1 MSLLVYLDSQ
11 DYSKL
16 TKDNDLL
23 QELASCKESGE
34 ATFISS
40 SAIVSE
46 CAPLTASVTHLAVER
61 SEVIELLCGRNT
73 FLSIDRILEAEISS
87 FGRSPLTRGQI
98 ISSEGD
104 WFPSVGPL
112 LDKVDMRKSFHEALS
127 DRPLNREQRRKAKS
141 MTLRGGSLRPR
152 ASNELLS
159 GMDDLAKE
167 TIAAYPMKPEN
178 ARTVISFIAGKASR
192 AQAERALLESLRDV
206 SWMMRW
212 FQNHH
217 DNLAFVPNFIRA
229 TSNRTFDR
237 FSESIEKS
245 KLVHDP
251 IRAWRQIVDDVLRE
265 SIENFIAKSGK
276 TIKPSASEI
285 QKHCPGM
292 VTMFK
297 LMAKTIEDSLGSNTR
312 NLDQSDF
319 ADAIHALH
327 APYVDIFRADA
338 YMASKLT
345 AIASSTIIS
354 RKLRELPS
362 AIRMASAVRT

>member
-23 QELASCKESGE
+23 QELASCRESGE

-40 SAIVSE
+40 SVIVSE

-73 FLSIDRILEAEISS
+73 FISIDRILETEISS
-87 FGRSPLTRGQI
+87 FGQSPPTRDLI
-98 ISSEGD
+98 ISSKGD

-112 LDKVDMRKSFHEALS
+112 LDEVDMRKSFQEALS

-141 MTLRGGSLRPR
+141 MTLRGGSLRSR

-167 TIAAYPMKPEN
+167 AIAAYPMKPEN

-245 KLVHDP
+245 KLVDDP
-251 IRAWRQIVDDVLRE
+251 IRAWRQIADDVLQE

-276 TIKPSASEI
+276 TIKPSAAEI

-292 VTMFK
+292 AAMFK

-312 NLDQSDF
+312 NLNHSDF

-327 APYVDIFRADA
+327 APYVDIFRTDA

-345 AIASSTIIS
+345 AIASGTTIC

-362 AIRMASAVRT
+362 AIRMASEVRT

>member
-16 TKDNDLL
+16 TKDYDLL
-23 QELASCKESGE
+23 KELASFKESGE
-34 ATFISS
+34 ARFISS

-46 CAPLTASVTHLAVER
+46 CAPLTADATHRAVER
-61 SEVIELLCGRNT
+61 SEVIEILCGRNT
-73 FLSIDRILEAEISS
+73 FLSIDRILEIEISS
-87 FGRSPLTRGQI
+87 FERAPPTRDQI
-98 ISSEGD
+98 ISSKGD

-112 LDKVDMRKSFHEALS
+112 LDEVDMRKAFKEALLN
-127 DRPLNREQRRKAKS
+127 RPLNRELRRKAKS
-141 MTLRGGSLRPR
+141 MTLRGGSLRPS

-159 GMDDLAKE
+159 SMDELAKE
-167 TIAAYPMKPEN
+167 AIAAYPMKADN
-178 ARTVISFIAGKASR
+178 ARTVISFVAGKATR

-212 FQNHH
+212 FQDHH

-229 TSNRTFDR
+229 TSSRTLDGL
-237 FSESIEKS
+237 SKSIETS
-245 KLVHDP
+245 KLIDDP
-251 IRAWRQIVDDVLRE
+251 IRAWRQITDNVLQE
-265 SIENFIAKSGK
+265 SMWNFIAKSGK
-276 TIKPSASEI
+276 TIKPNASEI

-297 LMAKTIEDSLGSNTR
+297 LMARTIEDSLGSNTR

-327 APYVDIFRADA
+327 APYVDIFRADV

-345 AIASSTIIS
+345 AIASGTTIC
-354 RKLRELPS
+354 RRLREVPT
-362 AIRMASAVRT
+362 AIRIATAART